1 MTRLEPLKQEKEEI
15 MRMHCLSF
23 GLKDKCVEWY
33 DHEIECI
40 EKWGAENREV
50 EDERS

>member
-1 MTRLEPLKQEKEEI
+1 MTRLEMLRKERAAI
-15 MRMHCLSF
+15 KDMRCLAY
-23 GLKDKCVEWY
+23 GLMDKCIEWY

>member
-1 MTRLEPLKQEKEEI
+1 MTRLELLKSEKRKIQEMK
-15 MRMHCLSF
+15 CLSY
-23 GLKDKCVEWY
+23 GLMDKCVEWY

-50 EDERS
+50 EDEQ